1 MIVVSGVEPES
12 LAAGSGFAVGDTI
25 LAINGREI
33 RDLIDFQVHSAD
45 AELNIEV
52 EREREAYEVELTR
65 VAGEAFGLSFEEM
78 KLRNCNNKC
87 VFCFIHQMPK
97 GMRRS
102 LYFEDDDYRLSFLH
116 GSYVTLTNIKE
127 RDIDRII
134 EQGLSPQYISVHAT
148 NPDLRQI
155 LLGRSLPVPIL
166 DRIAKLA
173 DNGIEMHA
181 QVVVC
186 PGLNDGEHLERTV
199 RDLAGFYPAV
209 RSVALVPVGL
219 TRFRDN
225 LPTLQPVT
233 PEKSLEYVSLAER
246 WGAEFYDGLGER
258 VMYASDELFL
268 LLDRLPPE
276 ADYYD
281 AFPQLE
287 NGIGMVRSFL
297 DGWERDRCKLPA
309 AAPHPL
315 RLGLVTGRLGE
326 KFMPDLVAGVNTIE
340 GISADLIPV
349 DNDYFGRGITV
360 SGLLTAADIVEA
372 IRDGPWDLVVLPPN
386 CINGEGLT
394 LDDMTVGEVEARAG
408 RAVTVGRYD
417 LVGTIADLVLD
428 PGGRGDYAVR
438 RAGDGRQLSEM
449 GYYVGSKRS

>member
-12 LAAGSGFAVGDTI
+12 LAARSGFAVGDSI
-25 LAINGREI
+25 LAINGHQI

-45 AELNIEV
+45 AELSIEV

-65 VAGEAFGLSFEEM
+65 VAGEAFGLSFQEM
-78 KLRNCNNKC
+78 KLRSCNNKC

-116 GSYVTLTNIKE
+116 GSYVTLTNVKE

-186 PGLNDGEHLERTV
+186 PGLNDGEHLERTA

-233 PEKSLEYVSLAER
+233 SEKALEYVSFAER
-246 WGAEFYDGLGER
+246 WGGELSERLGER
-258 VMYASDELFL
+258 VVYASDELFL
-268 LLDRLPPE
+268 LLNRLPPD
-276 ADYYD
+276 APYYD

-315 RLGLVTGRLGE
+315 HLGLVTGRLGE
-326 KFMPDLVAGVNTIE
+326 KFMPASSPGSTRSSGSPPISSRSTTTI
-340 GISADLIPV
+340 S
-349 DNDYFGRGITV
+349 
-360 SGLLTAADIVEA
+360 
-372 IRDGPWDLVVLPPN
+372 
-386 CINGEGLT
+386 
-394 LDDMTVGEVEARAG
+394 DME
-408 RAVTVGRYD
+408 
-417 LVGTIADLVLD
+417 
-428 PGGRGDYAVR
+428 
-438 RAGDGRQLSEM
+438 
-449 GYYVGSKRS
+449 